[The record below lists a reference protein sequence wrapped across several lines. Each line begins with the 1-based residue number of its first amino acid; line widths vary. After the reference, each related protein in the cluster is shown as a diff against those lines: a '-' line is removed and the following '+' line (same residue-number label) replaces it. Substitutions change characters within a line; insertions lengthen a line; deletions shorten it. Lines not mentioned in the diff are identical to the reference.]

1 VVADG
6 CEINSRSVG
15 GLPRNHRSLSS
26 FCSLREI
33 VLRNIGKNNDWWDW
47 GVILLLIAAG
57 TIILWAGL
65 WVAHSRA
72 GAPRDAATARIASS
86 VLPID
91 VCHAQEEADA

>member
-1 VVADG
+1 MM
-6 CEINSRSVG
+6 
-15 GLPRNHRSLSS
+15 
-26 FCSLREI
+26 RET

-72 GAPRDAATARIASS
+72 GAPQDAVMAS
-86 VLPID
+86 D
-91 VCHAQEEADA
+91 VANH